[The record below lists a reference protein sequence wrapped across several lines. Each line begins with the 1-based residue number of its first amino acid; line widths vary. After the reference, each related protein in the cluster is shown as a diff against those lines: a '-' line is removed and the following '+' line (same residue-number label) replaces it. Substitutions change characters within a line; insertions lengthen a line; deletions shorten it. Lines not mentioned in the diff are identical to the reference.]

1 MVKYRDNAQL
11 DPSQMGGSRG
21 GGGGKIALTPNPVVS
36 DDDGELTL
44 RNYQG
49 HLYTYPSGV

>member
-21 GGGGKIALTPNPVVS
+21 GGGKIAIGGGAGCS
-36 DDDGELTL
+36 
-44 RNYQG
+44 
-49 HLYTYPSGV
+49 S